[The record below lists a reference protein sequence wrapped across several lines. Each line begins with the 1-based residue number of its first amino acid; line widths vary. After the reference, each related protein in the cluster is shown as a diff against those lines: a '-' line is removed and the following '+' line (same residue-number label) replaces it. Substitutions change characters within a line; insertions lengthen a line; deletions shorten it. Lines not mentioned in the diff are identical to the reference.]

1 MAVGGA
7 QNPQNFQL
15 PPFVQQL
22 GSGPEER
29 SVLIVDNRDQRIQS
43 PFQGWLLDEILLN
56 AQSGINILSDRQ
68 LVRSPNQGYHMN
80 LFYMRALDGYKL
92 ILAGSMTSYGSV
104 SCAAWDDETA
114 EVMTHAAFQP
124 FRWPMM
130 REDSC
135 TWVDIKLK
143 IEGQV
148 LLHLELRGFRSDH
161 DMTVQLSYI
170 NHALVLNLREELFVP
185 ACVVTIFSGWC
196 VVQPRSRLEAGFMS
210 AQTRELWWLWTNRS
224 VTLRSA

>member
-1 MAVGGA
+1 
-7 QNPQNFQL
+7 
-15 PPFVQQL
+15 
-22 GSGPEER
+22 
-29 SVLIVDNRDQRIQS
+29 
-43 PFQGWLLDEILLN
+43 
-56 AQSGINILSDRQ
+56 
-68 LVRSPNQGYHMN
+68 
-80 LFYMRALDGYKL
+80 
-92 ILAGSMTSYGSV
+92 
-104 SCAAWDDETA
+104 
-114 EVMTHAAFQP
+114 
-124 FRWPMM
+124 M